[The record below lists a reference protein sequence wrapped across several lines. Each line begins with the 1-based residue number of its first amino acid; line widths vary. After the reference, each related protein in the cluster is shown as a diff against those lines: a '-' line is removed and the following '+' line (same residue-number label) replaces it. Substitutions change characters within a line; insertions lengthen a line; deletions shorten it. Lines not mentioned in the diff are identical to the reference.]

1 MLSTIGSPQQFH
13 ERLLVELSGVPMS
26 RFEVIDAVRDGA
38 TLVLQ
43 CEPREHEGSAESSFH
58 SAEPS
63 GRFAVTEVVQDG
75 TSLVLQ
81 CQPKKTENDD
91 APRSRQDDPNPR
103 QDDPNRVFY
112 PNKRCEGLSHHDP
125 RLFYEDLR

>member
-1 MLSTIGSPQQFH
+1 MLSTDGSPQQIH

-26 RFEVIDAVRDGA
+26 RFEVTDVVRDGA

-43 CEPREHEGSAESSFH
+43 CEPRGHEGSAEPSFP
-58 SAEPS
+58 SAGPA

-81 CQPKKTENDD
+81 CQPKEMENDD
-91 APRSRQDDPNPR
+91 APRSRQDDPNH
-103 QDDPNRVFY
+103 VFY
-112 PNKRCEGLSHHDP
+112 PNDHYEGLSHHDP

>member
-1 MLSTIGSPQQFH
+1 MLSTISSPQQFH

-26 RFEVIDAVRDGA
+26 RFEVTDVVRDGA

-43 CEPREHEGSAESSFH
+43 CEPREHEGSAEPLFSS
-58 SAEPS
+58 AGPA

-81 CQPKKTENDD
+81 CQPKEVENDD
-91 APRSRQDDPNPR
+91 APRSRQDNPNH
-103 QDDPNRVFY
+103 VFY
-112 PNKRCEGLSHHDP
+112 LNNHCEGLSHHDP

>member
-1 MLSTIGSPQQFH
+1 MLSTISSPQQFH
-13 ERLLVELSGVPMS
+13 ERLLIELSGVPMS
-26 RFEVIDAVRDGA
+26 RFEVTDVVRDGA

-43 CEPREHEGSAESSFH
+43 CEPREHEGSAEPSFP
-58 SAEPS
+58 SAGPA
-63 GRFAVTEVVQDG
+63 GRFAVTEVVQEG

-81 CQPKKTENDD
+81 CQPKETENDD
-91 APRSRQDDPNPR
+91 APRSRQDDPNH
-103 QDDPNRVFY
+103 VFY